1 MLKYVLIKNIKI
13 SIKIFG
19 NNQLLIY
26 ICIINHSRIKKMDL
40 TTEEKIIEAAHK
52 VFAQKGYA
60 ATRNRDIAEEAG
72 LNMALLNYYFRSK
85 KNLFDIVM
93 TENTKKFFSVMLP
106 IVNNSETSL
115 IEKIESLAD
124 NYIDLLLENPELPLF
139 VFNEIKVEPENFKE
153 KIQVEK
159 LLNGSIIFI
168 QIKEMNEDPFQFI
181 ISLLGIIIF
190 PFVSKAIFYTDDQEF
205 EEQMIKRKVLIV
217 KWAKVILRL

>member
-1 MLKYVLIKNIKI
+1 MLRYVLIKSIKI

-19 NNQLLIY
+19 NNQFLIY

-93 TENTKKFFSVMLP
+93 TENTKKFFSVMVP
-106 IVNNSETSL
+106 IVNDSKTSL
-115 IEKIESLAD
+115 IEKIELLTD

-153 KIQVEK
+153 KIQIDK
-159 LLNGSIIFI
+159 LLSGSVIFV

-205 EEQMIKRKVLIV
+205 EEQMKKRKELIV

>member
-1 MLKYVLIKNIKI
+1 MLIYVLIKNIKI

-19 NNQLLIY
+19 NNQFLIY

-93 TENTKKFFSVMLP
+93 TENTKKFFSVMVP
-106 IVNNSETSL
+106 IVNDSKTSL
-115 IEKIESLAD
+115 IEKIELLTD

-153 KIQVEK
+153 KIQIDK
-159 LLNGSIIFI
+159 LLSGSVIFV

-190 PFVSKAIFYTDDQEF
+190 PFVSKAIFYADDQEF
-205 EEQMIKRKVLIV
+205 EEQMKKRKELIV

>member
-1 MLKYVLIKNIKI
+1 
-13 SIKIFG
+13 
-19 NNQLLIY
+19 
-26 ICIINHSRIKKMDL
+26 MDL

>member
-1 MLKYVLIKNIKI
+1 MLKYILIKNIKI